1 MCAMFLS
8 LAWLDGMN
16 VCRCIA
22 KGLVEF
28 VVLGDVAGK
37 HIGGRVNPQKAC
49 QVGLPQLWGNV
60 VTKGRLWMGAI

>member
-8 LAWLDGMN
+8 LMRLDGMN

-28 VVLGDVAGK
+28 VVLGNVAGK
-37 HIGGRVNPQKAC
+37 HIGGRVDAQKAC
-49 QVGLPQLWGNV
+49 QIGLPQLWGNV
-60 VTKGRLWMGAI
+60 LKRSEER